1 MNDIWNKTYRV
12 FGITAGDAEVR
23 AITAVSF
30 HALTCEPV
38 AVCNLD
44 IDIRSGR
51 TATSVSVDITADN
64 LDQLAAR
71 LNEAAQRAREMTAL
85 AAQLKHNSFLLS
97 AAMPILRPAQRSL
110 PLRRPFSHASQPD
123 HAKHQTPITHPG
135 ALRRVRHHSPGREQG
150 DRVGRLARL
159 QDLPAAIKS
168 RRHRCCTRHAKRLLD
183 GW

>member
-30 HALTCEPV
+30 HTLTCEPV

-85 AAQLKHNSFLLS
+85 AAQLKHNAFPPVGSDADSS
-97 AAMPILRPAQRSL
+97 ACAA
-110 PLRRPFSHASQPD
+110 
-123 HAKHQTPITHPG
+123 TP
-135 ALRRVRHHSPGREQG
+135 
-150 DRVGRLARL
+150 
-159 QDLPAAIKS
+159 PAAQAIFS
-168 RRHRCCTRHAKRLLD
+168 REPA
-183 GW
+183 